1 MVPAEIQTMY
11 DWPKAKEDLNEQS
24 GIGTLS
30 SCFQANVS
38 AKQKKKLLNLK
49 KAEMCLSEVVE
60 LQSGLIF

>member
-38 AKQKKKLLNLK
+38 AKQKKN
-49 KAEMCLSEVVE
+49 
-60 LQSGLIF
+60 F